1 MLGAQHCPPAH
12 LSSARCSFLPS
23 NVKPRANANGTRH
36 AVWAGASLRPIDASA
51 VSSAGPLASPYS
63 LRLDFQVVVAGVAH
77 FAEAGHKEVI
87 APMIGGGVLLDVGK
101 LHKLPGSRERNA
113 RERGPA
119 VPPTFGPRAPCRS
132 KAVGHTHPRSQA
144 SQDPALARRPEQKP
158 ASNHIAPPWNAF
170 WETRTN
176 PKFDL
181 KM

>member
-1 MLGAQHCPPAH
+1 MGPD
-12 LSSARCSFLPS
+12 
-23 NVKPRANANGTRH
+23 T

-119 VPPTFGPRAPCRS
+119 VPPTFGPGPP
-132 KAVGHTHPRSQA
+132 AVVKPWDIHIPGAKHPRTRLWPAAQSKSQH
-144 SQDPALARRPEQKP
+144 Q
-158 ASNHIAPPWNAF
+158 
-170 WETRTN
+170 TT
-176 PKFDL
+176 
-181 KM
+181 